1 MVQLLQD
8 QCLRLLK
15 TVLIEALSAVIGGG
29 QTYLIN
35 LLENIPKEWKDSHRI
50 VAILPRSI
58 KESLGPSRD
67 LEIITPQFNT
77 LSLPKR
83 GLWLRFYLPK
93 LLDKLKCDVLFCP
106 GGFLPVKVSIA
117 TKTAITFQNM
127 LPFDDAERRRFPH
140 GYIRS
145 RLRLLKYIQG
155 ASIKNSDMV
164 IFISE
169 YAKSEIDKA
178 IPQRRGKSVVIPH
191 GLSEDFRRKSPTK
204 PESLKEF
211 EYVLY
216 VSILFNY
223 KAQLEV
229 VQAWSKVRQ
238 VRNTKE
244 KLVLVGP
251 EYLPYGIKVRKLI
264 DSLGLQDEVIITG
277 PVPYL
282 ELPSYYQNAKVNLF
296 ASSCENCPN
305 ILLEALA
312 AGRPVLCSNYP
323 PMPEFGGAAVEYF
336 DPYKPDE
343 LANLL
348 LKYLDDGELC
358 ASMGKKAFEHSFK
371 YDWKESAAKT
381 WNALAELAHS

>member
-1 MVQLLQD
+1 MH
-8 QCLRLLK
+8 
-15 TVLIEALSAVIGGG
+15 LI
-29 QTYLIN
+29 
-35 LLENIPKEWKDSHRI
+35 ENIPLRWCQSHRVIMILPDSSKDFLPQSSVYETI
-50 VAILPRSI
+50 VANQYTSNILVRTAWQ
-58 KESLGPSRD
+58 KV
-67 LEIITPQFNT
+67 
-77 LSLPKR
+77 
-83 GLWLRFYLPK
+83 YLPGLIK
-93 LLDKLKCDVLFCP
+93 RRTCDVLFAP
-106 GGFLPVKVSIA
+106 GGYLPVQVTSK

-140 GYIRS
+140 GYIRW

-155 ASIKNSDMV
+155 ASIENADMV

-178 IPQRRGKSVVIPH
+178 IPQRRGRSVVIPH
-191 GLSEDFRRKSPTK
+191 GLSEDFRRKSLTN

-238 VRNTKE
+238 IRSTKE

-251 EYLPYGIKVRKLI
+251 EYRPYAIKVRKLI

-381 WNALAELAHS
+381 WNALAELAQS

>member
-1 MVQLLQD
+1 MVQSLQD

-15 TVLIEALSAVIGGG
+15 TILIEALSAVIGGG

-35 LLENIPKEWKDSHRI
+35 LLENIPKEWNDSHKI

-67 LEIITPQFNT
+67 LEIITPQFDT

-83 GLWLRFYLPK
+83 GLWLRFQLPK
-93 LLDKLKCDVLFCP
+93 LLDKLRCDVLFCP
-106 GGFLPVKVSIA
+106 GGFLPVKVSKA
-117 TKTAITFQNM
+117 TKTSITFQNM
-127 LPFDDAERRRFPH
+127 LPFDDAERRRFPN

-178 IPQRRGKSVVIPH
+178 IPRRRGRSVVIPH
-191 GLSEDFRRKSPTK
+191 GLSEDFRRKSSTK

-251 EYLPYGIKVRKLI
+251 EYRPYAIKVRKLI

-323 PMPEFGGAAVEYF
+323 PMPEFGGDAVEYF

-343 LANLL
+343 LASLL

-381 WNALAELAHS
+381 WNALVELAQS